1 MCPQLSSD
9 EHDKLN
15 GIQYQGIVCASLVLK
30 ESLSPYYVT
39 NITDDWVPFTA
50 VIEMSAL
57 VDKSEFG
64 GKALIYL
71 PRYADPTDPVFEK
84 SDEDLQE
91 EFVSALEK
99 MYPHFNRDQVE
110 AFKVSR
116 VRHVV
121 GLSTLNYSK
130 NLPEMQTSVPGV
142 YAVNSTQ
149 IVNGTLNVN
158 ETLCLAK
165 RAFEELL
172 QPRLHE
178 SGATNT
184 QAEPVLA

>member
-1 MCPQLSSD
+1 MCIRD
-9 EHDKLN
+9 R
-15 GIQYQGIVCASLVLK
+15 
-30 ESLSPYYVT
+30 SPYYVT

-64 GKALIYL
+64 GNALIYL

-84 SDEDLQE
+84 SDDELRE

-99 MYPHFNRDQVE
+99 MYPHFSRDHVE

-130 NLPEMQTSVPGV
+130 NLPDMKTSMPGV
-142 YAVNSTQ
+142 YAVNSAQ

-158 ETLCLAK
+158 ESLLLA
-165 RAFEELL
+165 RRTFDELL
-172 QPRLHE
+172 QPAMQD
-178 SGATNT
+178 GARNT
-184 QAEPVLA
+184 QSVAERTAEPVGSEA